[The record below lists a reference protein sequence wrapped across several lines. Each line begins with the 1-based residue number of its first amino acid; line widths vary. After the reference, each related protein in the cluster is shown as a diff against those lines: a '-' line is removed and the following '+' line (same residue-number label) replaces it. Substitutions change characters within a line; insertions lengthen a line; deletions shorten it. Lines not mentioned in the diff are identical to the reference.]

1 MPRINWLIDE
11 IKRITQPKSFFII
24 FNEWIQW
31 FDNVSKER
39 LFKMVDNPFIGN
51 FLENLKQM
59 LDSFAFEFVEP
70 GKKEIQQKMKF

>member
-1 MPRINWLIDE
+1 
-11 IKRITQPKSFFII
+11 
-24 FNEWIQW
+24 
-31 FDNVSKER
+31 
-39 LFKMVDNPFIGN
+39 MVDNPFIGN